1 MNFVLASFVV
11 VGFAVTIDLLG
22 LVNQAMEVGK
32 RSKESIEVLRDS
44 SMSDREKEEAMQDQ
58 SRKLFVL
65 FGILL
70 GGGGLAL
77 ALPLAIVWLLGR
89 AGIGTFHGTLATLS
103 RVDFLIGIIV
113 VGIPIYLLTRRVRNR

>member
-22 LVNQAMEVGK
+22 LVDQAIKVGQ
-32 RSKESIEVLRDS
+32 RSRESFQVLRDS
-44 SMSDREKEEAMQDQ
+44 TMSDREKEEAMQDQ

-70 GGGGLAL
+70 GGSGLAL
-77 ALPLAIVWLLGR
+77 ALPLAIVWLLGQ
-89 AGIGTFHGTLATLS
+89 AGIGTFTSTLATLS
-103 RVDFLIGIIV
+103 RVDFLIGVTV
-113 VGIPIYLLTRRVRNR
+113 VGIPIYLIVRRFKNK